1 MTNVFDQAQ
10 QPTGQSQEGQAP
22 QMTAE
27 QQESYL
33 AKLVATKGEN
43 WKDPEVLAKGKLEAD
58 GYIKNLEDQ
67 LKQMREDIQK
77 QDYAKTLLEELQNKA
92 TSPTNVKSVVA
103 NNDNNGGTNT
113 DGNTPPQV
121 SEDILKSLVE
131 RTLTERER
139 DSTVKQNLAFVD
151 QELEKTYGTEAPA
164 VVQKKAQ
171 ELGLSVQRL
180 QELASE
186 SPNAF
191 FNLIGEPKKPFQPIV
206 QGSVRTEGV
215 NMQSSSERNFDYYQ
229 KLRRENK
236 SLYYTPKV
244 QREMMADAT
253 RLGGKWKP

>member
-10 QPTGQSQEGQAP
+10 KPIEQSQESQAP
-22 QMTAE
+22 QTTTE

-33 AKLVATKGEN
+33 AKLVAAKGEN

-67 LKQMREDIQK
+67 LAQMREDLSK
-77 QDYAKTLLEELQNKA
+77 QDYAKSLLEELQTKA
-92 TSPTNVKSVVA
+92 TSTANVKPAVA
-103 NNDNNGGTNT
+103 NNNNGGTNT
-113 DGNTPPQV
+113 DGNTQPQV

-131 RTLTERER
+131 QTLTARER
-139 DSTVKQNLAFVD
+139 DNTVKQNLALVD
-151 QELEKTYGTEAPA
+151 QELEKTYGTEAPQ
-164 VVQKKAQ
+164 VVQQKAQ
-171 ELGLSVQRL
+171 ELGLSVKRL

-186 SPNAF
+186 SPTAF
-191 FNLIGEPKKPFQPIV
+191 FNLIGEPKKSFQPIV

-215 NMQSSSERNFDYYQ
+215 NMKASSERNFEYYQ

-244 QREMMADAT
+244 QREMMADAA
-253 RLGGKWKP
+253 RLGDKWKP

>member
-10 QPTGQSQEGQAP
+10 KPAEQSQESQAQ

-67 LKQMREDIQK
+67 LAQMREDMQK

-92 TSPTNVKSVVA
+92 TSPTSVKSAVA
-103 NNDNNGGTNT
+103 NNNNGGTNT

-121 SEDILKSLVE
+121 SEDVLKSLVE
-131 RTLTERER
+131 KTLTAR
-139 DSTVKQNLAFVD
+139 DRDNTVKQNLAIVD

-171 ELGLSVQRL
+171 ELGLTVQRL

-191 FNLIGEPKKPFQPIV
+191 FNLIGEPKKSFQPIV

-215 NMQSSSERNFDYYQ
+215 NMQASSERNFDFYQ

-244 QREMMADAT
+244 QREMMADAA
-253 RLGGKWKP
+253 RLGAKWKP

>member
-10 QPTGQSQEGQAP
+10 QPPVQSQEGQAP

-58 GYIKNLEDQ
+58 GYIKNLEEQ
-67 LKQMREDIQK
+67 LSQMREDLQK
-77 QDYAKTLLEELQNKA
+77 QDYAKTLLEELQTKA
-92 TSPTNVKSVVA
+92 MSPTNVKPAAA
-103 NNDNNGGTNT
+103 NNNNNGGTNT

-131 RTLTERER
+131 QTLTARER
-139 DSTVKQNLAFVD
+139 DNTVKQNLALVD

-171 ELGLSVQRL
+171 ELGLTVQRL

-191 FNLIGEPKKPFQPIV
+191 FNLIGEPKKSFQPIV
-206 QGSVRTEGV
+206 SGTVRTEGV
-215 NMQSSSERNFDYYQ
+215 NMQASTERNFDYYQ
-229 KLRRENK
+229 KLRRESK

-244 QREMMADAT
+244 QRQMMDDAA
-253 RLGGKWKP
+253 RLGNKWKP

>member
-10 QPTGQSQEGQAP
+10 QPSGQSQESQAP
-22 QMTAE
+22 QTTTE

-67 LKQMREDIQK
+67 LAQMREDLQK
-77 QDYAKTLLEELQNKA
+77 QDYAKTLLEELQTKA
-92 TSPTNVKSVVA
+92 TSPTNVKPAVA
-103 NNDNNGGTNT
+103 NNNNNGGTNT
-113 DGNTPPQV
+113 EGNTQPQV

-131 RTLTERER
+131 QTLTARER
-139 DSTVKQNLAFVD
+139 DNTVKQNLALVD
-151 QELEKTYGTEAPA
+151 QELEKTYGTEAPQ
-164 VVQKKAQ
+164 VVQQKAQ
-171 ELGLSVQRL
+171 ELGLSVKRL

-186 SPNAF
+186 SPTAF
-191 FNLIGEPKKPFQPIV
+191 FNLIGEPKKSFQPIV
-206 QGSVRTEGV
+206 SGTVRTEGV
-215 NMQSSSERNFDYYQ
+215 NMQASTERNFDYYQ

-244 QREMMADAT
+244 QRQMMDDAA

>member
-1 MTNVFDQAQ
+1 LTNVFDQAQ
-10 QPTGQSQEGQAP
+10 QPTGLSQEGQAP

-77 QDYAKTLLEELQNKA
+77 QDYAKSLLEELQNKA

-103 NNDNNGGTNT
+103 NNDNKGGTNT
-113 DGNTPPQV
+113 DGNTQPQV
-121 SEDILKSLVE
+121 SEDTLKSLVE
-131 RTLTERER
+131 RTLTERDR
-139 DSTVKQNLAFVD
+139 DNTVKQNLAFVD

-171 ELGLSVQRL
+171 ELGLTVQRL

-191 FNLIGEPKKPFQPIV
+191 FNLIGEPKKSFQPIV

-253 RLGGKWKP
+253 RLGAKWKP